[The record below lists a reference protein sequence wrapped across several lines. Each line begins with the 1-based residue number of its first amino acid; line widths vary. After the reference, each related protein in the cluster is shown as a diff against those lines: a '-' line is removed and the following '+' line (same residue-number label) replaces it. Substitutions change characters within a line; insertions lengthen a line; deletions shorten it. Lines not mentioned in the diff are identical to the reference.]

1 MDPLFLGVLGIVFL
15 LVLLIIRVPVAF
27 SMILVA
33 FIGMASFM
41 GLKQA
46 VATVGSTS
54 YHSVSNWLF
63 LVIPMFILMGEFAA
77 ESGII
82 SDLFSF
88 FKAWFGRIRGSL
100 GVVTIFTSV
109 VFAFATG
116 STMAATAV
124 MGKAALPEMSQ
135 AKYDRKLSLSTILA
149 GGTLGNMIP
158 PSIGLTLYAILT
170 EESIGK
176 MLIAGIIPG
185 LLMAAL
191 FIGQIYFTILRNP
204 GAAPLATSAPW
215 REKWRTLKKTW
226 AMMLVVGLVIGAIY
240 TGVVTITEAATVGAF
255 ATFVIGLSLRRLNL
269 RKVHDCL
276 MNTMLLT
283 AMIFFLL
290 FSVALFTRFLA
301 FTGFTR
307 MLTEITIA
315 SGVSPLLLLLVLTVV
330 YFILGCIMDATSM
343 MLLVVPVVY
352 PIITALGIDPIWF
365 GVYTVAMIQIG
376 GITPPVGMTVYVLKG
391 VSGNRLEDCFSAAIP
406 VVIAWLIGLAI
417 LAIWPEIV
425 LWLPGKM

>member
-1 MDPLFLGVLGIVFL
+1 
-15 LVLLIIRVPVAF
+15 
-27 SMILVA
+27 
-33 FIGMASFM
+33 
-41 GLKQA
+41 
-46 VATVGSTS
+46 
-54 YHSVSNWLF
+54 
-63 LVIPMFILMGEFAA
+63 
-77 ESGII
+77 
-82 SDLFSF
+82 
-88 FKAWFGRIRGSL
+88 
-100 GVVTIFTSV
+100 
-109 VFAFATG
+109 
-116 STMAATAV
+116 
-124 MGKAALPEMSQ
+124 
-135 AKYDRKLSLSTILA
+135 
-149 GGTLGNMIP
+149 
-158 PSIGLTLYAILT
+158 
-170 EESIGK
+170 
-176 MLIAGIIPG
+176 
-185 LLMAAL
+185 MAAL